1 MADTKKTTTGKTA
14 AKKPAA
20 KKKASTAKK
29 TTAKKTPA
37 KKAVAKTTTAN
48 AQNDFAAQAREK
60 ADFAKGKA
68 GDYANDA
75 KVRTGEAVRNLGQI
89 IADTAD
95 VIDENLGS
103 KYGDYAR
110 SAGQKFNEFGD
121 KIEEKDLSELGDET
135 REFVR
140 KSPAVA
146 IGIAAVAGF
155 VLTRMFKSGSNK
167 S

>member
-1 MADTKKTTTGKTA
+1 MADSKKTTASKSA

-20 KKKASTAKK
+20 KKKTASTAKK
-29 TTAKKTPA
+29 KTPT
-37 KKAVAKTTTAN
+37 KAVAKTS
-48 AQNDFAAQAREK
+48 AQTSNDSDFAAQARDK
-60 ADFAKGKA
+60 AEFAKEKA

-75 KVRTGEAVRNLGQI
+75 KMRTGEAVRNLGQI
-89 IADTAD
+89 IADTAN

-110 SAGQKFNEFGD
+110 TAGEKFNEFGD
-121 KIEEKDLSELGDET
+121 KIEEKDLSELGDDT

-155 VLTRMFKSGSNK
+155 MLTRMFKSGSNK